1 LATQYAVGSP
11 IPENVMTDEMVVAY
25 WYCNL
30 NEGSTIK
37 EVYTAHS
44 ATMQAG
50 AEAGAVQESRIIVP
64 RQGVPAQFAQYDFM
78 VSYIHPSM
86 AQWGRNVDQVWMAG
100 VVAEEQAAAAEVF
113 QCGEAIVYTGSII
126 RRAD

>member
-1 LATQYAVGSP
+1 
-11 IPENVMTDEMVVAY
+11 M
-25 WYCNL
+25 
-30 NEGSTIK
+30 
-37 EVYTAHS
+37 
-44 ATMQAG
+44 G
-50 AEAGAVQESRIIVP
+50 AEDKIAVQESRIIVP

-126 RRAD
+126 RKTFLRRLSRRGQKRFGASRCYSKAFNARAIEV